1 MTIAA
6 LLLSIMAG
14 CAALD
19 KLAAVGNLLNCEY
32 ALRDVSQVSIAGVNV
47 KALSQGQISA
57 ADVVK
62 LAAALQSKSVPL
74 TMNVNVGITNPTANK
89 AAVTDM
95 DWILNI
101 NGTQFAQGTSTGNYT
116 IAAHNTAVV
125 PLPVTTDLFSLFSR
139 GGIESLKSF
148 VQSFNSDGTS
158 SNVAIKIRPSLNMGN
173 GNKIQMPDYITL
185 NKKVGG
191 TNTNNNNNNN
201 GTGTVSTGGVTIK
214 R

>member
-1 MTIAA
+1 MA
-6 LLLSIMAG
+6 AG
-14 CAALD
+14 CTALD
-19 KLAAVGNLLNCEY
+19 KLTSVANLLNCEY
-32 ALRDVSQVSIAGVNV
+32 ALRDVSEVSVAGVNV
-47 KALSQGQISA
+47 KALSKGQISA
-57 ADVVK
+57 TDVVK
-62 LAAALQSKSVPL
+62 LAAALQSKAVPL
-74 TMNVNVGITNPTANK
+74 SMNVNVGITNPTANK

-116 IAAHNTAVV
+116 IGAHNTAVV

-158 SNVAIKIRPSLNMGN
+158 SNVAIKIRPALNVN
-173 GNKIQMPDYITL
+173 GTKIQMPDYITL

-191 TNTNNNNNNN
+191 TTNNNNNN
-201 GTGTVSTGGVTIK
+201 GTGTVTTGGVSIK
-214 R
+214 K